1 MKTAAQRGKELH
13 SILQSIRLDYSNKRQ
28 QMTQRMLECWAVY
41 LGTPE
46 SQDYLRANAIHKT
59 VGDVQ
64 KDWRHRV
71 NNGKGYEIV
80 ETVVGYLM
88 AATFPNLDWFDM
100 IPETPMPEEV
110 DYIKFILPGQVRV
123 LLATASCNRNLRYQP
138 TLAFRD

>member
-1 MKTAAQRGKELH
+1 MKNLNFDKEHLLMTSMSRPGIPMKTAAQRGKELH

-71 NNGKGYEIV
+71 NNGKGYEI
-80 ETVVGYLM
+80 
-88 AATFPNLDWFDM
+88 
-100 IPETPMPEEV
+100 
-110 DYIKFILPGQVRV
+110 
-123 LLATASCNRNLRYQP
+123 
-138 TLAFRD
+138 